1 MNNQLSVTIN
11 DVELPIKEYQ
21 GQKVVTLKEIDAVH
35 NRPEGTARKR
45 FNDNKKHF
53 IEGVDYFK
61 VCASEI
67 RTHKVIEIS
76 PKSHEDVTL
85 ITESGYLMLVKSFT
99 DDLAWDVQRQLV
111 NTYFASTPNQRRKA
125 DKQTKSAEEL
135 IAANKRATAML
146 LNAKN
151 RVANDLQKLYDRAGI
166 KPEYQAQALSA
177 FYAVD
182 GVNLP
187 RIALQG
193 TKQTYDKTTI
203 AKMVGVYSKA
213 SGGKQPHAQAVGAII
228 DQLDISDDEKEKLPY
243 YRNGHNG
250 EDYEYTDSVV
260 EKVRS
265 WIDEHGYP
273 VPLSL
278 NGKKYNVVYGEVAA
292 CPA

>member
-1 MNNQLSVTIN
+1 MSNQLSITIN
-11 DVELPIKEYQ
+11 NVELPIKEYQ

-35 NRPEGTARKR
+35 NRPEGTARR
-45 FNDNKKHF
+45 NFNTNKKHLIENTDFF
-53 IEGVDYFK
+53 IITQPD
-61 VCASEI
+61 EI
-67 RTHKVIEIS
+67 RTLGLERPQGGTPES
-76 PKSHEDVTL
+76 VTL
-85 ITESGYLMLVKSFT
+85 VTESGYLMLVKSFN
-99 DDLAWDVQRQLV
+99 DDLAWTVQRQLV
-111 NTYFASTPNQRRKA
+111 NTYFQAMPEQRRKA
-125 DKQTKSAEEL
+125 AKQTKSAEEL

-203 AKMVGVYSKA
+203 AKMVGIYSKA
-213 SGGKQPHAQAVGAII
+213 SGGKVPHAQAVGAII
-228 DQLDISDDEKEKLPY
+228 DQLEISEDEREKLPY
-243 YRNGHNG
+243 CRNGHNG

-265 WIDEHGYP
+265 WIHTHGYP
-273 VPLSL
+273 IPLSL

-292 CPA
+292 